1 MKQENNTGIII
12 GITAAAVAFL
22 AIIIA
27 GLIFVLPFFKEKCTD
42 FFVEKKLEEGYE
54 YLSQQDYEPAI
65 AAFNK
70 VVKVDDQRTEAYIG
84 LADAY
89 SGQKNWVP
97 AANYYST
104 AIDNIQNG
112 VGTIQ
117 NDSFTDKYLMASGR
131 SPEHNKSTESGLT
144 TSSMN
149 KSTGNTVTVADQDLL
164 QVLVDKRNNAIDCG
178 KEKNNS
184 AQDDSMKTAESS
196 VEVEGPDTDDNSSS
210 GDIPAQDGF
219 DPSDS
224 ISTADN
230 ISPSDEIPTDEETQ
244 TVDNTDPDDAM
255 QTDDDEDAIE
265 DKTNEEV
272 DEGAIE
278 NEPSPANDP
287 DQADENNDEEL
298 NDSADEQT
306 DDNADDS
313 SDEQTDDNADDSAD
327 EQTDDNADDSADEQ
341 PDTNNNDYTDESS
354 DDDSEDELIDNDQNA
369 LKPYAE
375 VIDKLK
381 EEYGEIR
388 MTKSIQDP
396 DNAEFAELNGVC
408 LLTLLDMDGMGEKE
422 LFAVCKND
430 KDTSYKGIIY
440 TIKDNKAVAALENAD
455 TAASL
460 YGYDSTVCI
469 HRSNNRDYILVA
481 ESEEDGSYSISGY
494 IGDKF
499 ATVEYS
505 YEKSYVPED
514 DEEEEIDTEE
524 EESTSD
530 DEDSYND
537 EESEDWDDSGE
548 EDYNN
553 EESESW
559 DDSGDEDYNDEES
572 ESWDDS
578 GDEDYND
585 EESED
590 WTESE
595 DVKTCDDE
603 DTYDVSY
610 KGSKS
615 YFINCTCRVDPNT
628 HKVINCASTD
638 GSESASYDYYINDQP
653 VDEDVFTNGLAGFGL
668 SLDGSQGEDTQYI
681 LAGYKKDIRLEALKD
696 LISTTETEIYE
707 GLKMS

>member
-22 AIIIA
+22 AIMIA

-42 FFVEKKLEEGYE
+42 FFVEKKLEEGFE

-89 SGQKNWVP
+89 SGQKDWVP

-149 KSTGNTVTVADQDLL
+149 KNSGNNVTVADQDLL

-178 KEKNNS
+178 KEKSNS
-184 AQDDSMKTAESS
+184 AQD
-196 VEVEGPDTDDNSSS
+196 G
-210 GDIPAQDGF
+210 I

-278 NEPSPANDP
+278 DEPSPANDP

-327 EQTDDNADDSADEQ
+327 EQ
-341 PDTNNNDYTDESS
+341 PDTNDNDYTDESS
-354 DDDSEDELIDNDQNA
+354 DDDSEDVLTDNDQNA

-440 TIKDNKAVAALENAD
+440 TIKDNKAVAALEIAD

-469 HRSNNRDYILVA
+469 HRFNNRDYILVA

-494 IGDKF
+494 MGDKF

-530 DEDSYND
+530 DE
-537 EESEDWDDSGE
+537 
-548 EDYNN
+548 
-553 EESESW
+553 ESESW
-559 DDSGDEDYNDEES
+559 DDSGE
-572 ESWDDS
+572 
-578 GDEDYND
+578 EDYND

-595 DVKTCDDE
+595 DVETCDDE

-615 YFINCTCRVDPNT
+615 YFINSTCRVDPNT

>member
-12 GITAAAVAFL
+12 GITAAAVTFL
-22 AIIIA
+22 AIMIA
-27 GLIFVLPFFKEKCTD
+27 GLIFVFPFFKEKCTD
-42 FFVEKKLEEGYE
+42 LFVEKKLEEGYE

-89 SGQKNWVP
+89 SGQKDWVP
-97 AANYYST
+97 AANYYSA

-131 SPEHNKSTESGLT
+131 SPEHNRRTESGLT

-149 KSTGNTVTVADQDLL
+149 KSSENTAIVADQDLL

-178 KEKNNS
+178 REKNNS

-196 VEVEGPDTDDNSSS
+196 IEVEGPDTDDNSSS
-210 GDIPAQDGF
+210 DDIPAQDGI

-230 ISPSDEIPTDEETQ
+230 ISPSDEIPMDEETQ
-244 TVDNTDPDDAM
+244 TVDITDPDDAM
-255 QTDDDEDAIE
+255 QTDDDEDTIE
-265 DKTNEEV
+265 DKTNDEV

-278 NEPSPANDP
+278 DEPSPANDT
-287 DQADENNDEEL
+287 DQADEDSDEEI
-298 NDSADEQT
+298 NGSADEQT
-306 DDNADDS
+306 DDN
-313 SDEQTDDNADDSAD
+313 TDDSAD
-327 EQTDDNADDSADEQ
+327 EQSDDNANDSADEQ
-341 PDTNNNDYTDESS
+341 PDTNDNDYTDESS

-381 EEYGEIR
+381 EKYGEIR

-440 TIKDNKAVAALENAD
+440 TIKDNKAVAALEIAD

-469 HRSNNRDYILVA
+469 HRVNNRDYILVA

-494 IGDKF
+494 MGDKF

-559 DDSGDEDYNDEES
+559 DDSGE
-572 ESWDDS
+572 
-578 GDEDYND
+578 EDYND

-595 DVKTCDDE
+595 DVETCDDE

-668 SLDGSQGEDTQYI
+668 SLDGSQVEDTQYI